1 MRILVVVLAG
11 LVLSED
17 SLQGWKLIEVWL
29 LLSRQNYIACI

>member
-17 SLQGWKLIEVWL
+17 SLQGWKLIE
-29 LLSRQNYIACI
+29 A